1 MTRKGVIQPHATL
14 TAATIAAPASD
25 SSYDRPMEFGLP
37 SWISHLLHC
46 PPLPGYVC
54 GRRLGGGPTCN
65 VFLATDGHGQTVA
78 VKVLKS
84 KAEQNVLAV
93 ELIRREALAGMA
105 LAHSQV
111 VRVVDTHVAR
121 SPYFVVMEYV
131 PGNTA
136 KEHLLQHGTFTVS
149 ATLGIIRQVAEG
161 LSCLHRAGFIHGDV
175 KPSNIMLPGPGKAM
189 LIDLGFAHRPGDL
202 KPWADRG
209 HVIGTANY
217 LAPELATLPPDDTE
231 VADLFSLGVT
241 FFEMLTGT
249 LPYPGRSTA
258 EVIKKRLNCRSA
270 QLPFSHKPAI
280 RRLIESLTNPSA
292 NHRLNAR
299 QLVREL
305 AGLQIAEM
313 KRAA

>member
-1 MTRKGVIQPHATL
+1 MTRKGVIQPHATF
-14 TAATIAAPASD
+14 ASATIAAPARDYSH
-25 SSYDRPMEFGLP
+25 DRPMEFGLL
-37 SWISHLLHC
+37 SWIPIVPHC
-46 PPLPGYVC
+46 LPLPGYVC

-65 VFLATDGHGQTVA
+65 VYLATDGHGQTVA

-84 KAEQNVLAV
+84 KAEQNPLAV

-111 VRVVDTHVAR
+111 VRIIEAQIAR
-121 SPYFVVMEYV
+121 PPYYLVMEYV

-136 KEHLLQHGTFTVS
+136 KQQLLLHGPFTVS
-149 ATLGIIRQVAEG
+149 ATLGIIRQIAEG
-161 LSCLHRAGFIHGDV
+161 MTCLHRAGFIHGDV
-175 KPSNIMLPGPGKAM
+175 KPSNIMLPGPGKAK
-189 LIDLGFAHRPGDL
+189 LIDLGFAHRPGEL

-217 LAPELATLPPDDTE
+217 LAPELAKLPPDDTE
-231 VADLFSLGVT
+231 AADLFSLGVT

-258 EVIKKRLNCRSA
+258 EVIRKRSNCRSA
-270 QLPFSHKPAI
+270 QLPFSYKPAI
-280 RRLIESLTNPSA
+280 RRLIESLTNTQTNQRPT
-292 NHRLNAR
+292 AR
-299 QLVREL
+299 HLVQEL

-313 KRAA
+313 KRVA